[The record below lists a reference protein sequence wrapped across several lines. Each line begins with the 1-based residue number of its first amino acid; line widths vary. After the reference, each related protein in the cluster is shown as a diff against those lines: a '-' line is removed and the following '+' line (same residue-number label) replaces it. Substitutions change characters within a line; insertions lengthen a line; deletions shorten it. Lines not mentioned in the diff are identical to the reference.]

1 MEEVN
6 DISCFIPEGL
16 RDTTYHIAKI
26 FHNKYKDS
34 IRFARSNKSKCPV
47 WHILDKNTQ
56 EWKMT
61 IQNGIELRKILSEE
75 FADLIIC
82 TRQRLKKKAW
92 DEHISSLATQL
103 AESRG
108 DNCWFNEWSKTIDGQ
123 RFQILSKLENKLYS
137 AGSKSSILKEASELF
152 YEDSIICVKD

>member
-34 IRFARSNKSKCPV
+34 IRFARSNKSKSPV

-75 FADLIIC
+75 FADLIIRARC
-82 TRQRLKKKAW
+82 EIRGKAQAYI
-92 DEHISSLATQL
+92 DDLGYTK
-103 AESRG
+103 
-108 DNCWFNEWSKTIDGQ
+108 WSMTIDGE